1 MAHFAEIRTDNNEVI
16 RVIVVG
22 DNDVANHGG
31 NLSAEAESW
40 VASFHPND
48 IKLMEDEGW
57 SEYPDTYWKQ
67 TSKTNSFRK
76 QYAGKG
82 MTYDSTKDKFIGSQP
97 FSSWVLDENDDWQAP
112 VATPKQFLGSDPT
125 LDNVYIESLW
135 DEDNQRWIG
144 LQQETSTDY
153 IWNPSSSEW
162 EVE

>member
-1 MAHFAEIRTDNNEVI
+1 MAHFAEVRTDNNEVI

-97 FSSWVLDENDDWQAP
+97 FSSWVLDENDDWQPP
-112 VATPKQFLGSDPT
+112 VVEPGTGEKFP
-125 LDNVYIESLW
+125 LW
-135 DEDNQRWIG
+135 NETDQRWEDKDG
-144 LQQETSTDY
+144 S
-153 IWNPSSSEW
+153 IWNPDTSSWS
-162 EVE
+162 